1 MYMRKVYIA
10 ILLICLSCSK
20 RISENLFIKNL
31 NEKNHDEFNYL
42 FVEGLRYKYQR
53 NNSEALKCFEECL
66 KRDES
71 NDAVY
76 FNMAEV
82 MLKTGNP
89 EEAKKYLIKA
99 WKISPDN
106 IWYCYT
112 LSEVFQEIGKPDS
125 ALFFLE
131 KANKIDSE
139 NPEIKLQLAQL
150 YSSLGK
156 SKEASIVYKEIEEK
170 YGLNESNSLII
181 VKSYIDSQ
189 NYKEAQRILT
199 GLIKEHPDENLYVTL
214 LAEVYRKT
222 GDVKKAYE
230 IYDSVYKKE
239 SNNPQILLWM
249 ANFLIEE
256 NNDDVLQ
263 DILIEVINH
272 EAISPEEKILTVK
285 NLIEKTA
292 LYKSEKLK
300 IEEIISEV
308 EKKIKGNYISEI
320 LRAEYYEKAGRINDA
335 KEYLKDI
342 IKRNR
347 QNYYAWEKLLIILSD
362 NKEYNE
368 LYNYSKDCA
377 TEFNMS
383 FLAKI
388 MYANAAIEIGKL
400 DVALEELKKA
410 KILAGNNLEA
420 NIQTRVLEADIY
432 YRMKE
437 YEKSYE
443 VFEEALKID
452 PQNSVILN
460 NYSYYLAEN
469 EKDLKRA
476 EKMIIEVIS
485 REPENTVYL
494 DTYAW
499 VLYKQ
504 GKIKKASGI
513 MKKIIEEFK
522 GEDPEYFEH
531 YGFIKKKEGKCNEA
545 VKYWELAID
554 RDRNKEYL
562 RKEIESCT
570 GRRK

>member
-1 MYMRKVYIA
+1 MRKVYFA

-20 RISENLFIKNL
+20 RISDNLFFRNL
-31 NEKNHDEFNYL
+31 NEENKDEFNYL
-42 FVEGLRYKYQR
+42 FVEGLRYKYQG
-53 NNSEALKCFEECL
+53 NNSEALKYFEECL
-66 KRDES
+66 KKNES

-76 FNMAEV
+76 FNIAEV

-89 EEAKKYLIKA
+89 EEARKYLIKA
-99 WKISPDN
+99 WKISPEN

-112 LSEVFQEIGKPDS
+112 LSEIFQQIGKADS
-125 ALFFLE
+125 ALLFLE
-131 KANKIDSE
+131 KSNKLNPE

-150 YSSLGK
+150 YSNLGK
-156 SKEASIVYKEIEEK
+156 YKEASIIYKEIEEK
-170 YGLNESNSLII
+170 YGLNENNSLII
-181 VKSYIDSQ
+181 VKNYIDSQ
-189 NYKEAQRILT
+189 DYKEAQRILT
-199 GLIKEHPDENLYVTL
+199 RLIKEHPDENLYVTL

-239 SNNPQILLWM
+239 SSNPQILLWM

-256 NNDDVLQ
+256 NNDDILH
-263 DILIEVINH
+263 DILIEIINH
-272 EAISPEEKILTVK
+272 EAITPEEKILTVK
-285 NLIEKTA
+285 NLIDRTV
-292 LYKSEKLK
+292 LCKSEKLK

-308 EKKIKGNYISEI
+308 EEKIKGNYIGEI
-320 LRAEYYEKAGRINDA
+320 LRAEYYEKAGRIYDA
-335 KEYLKDI
+335 KEYLKDV

-347 QNYYAWEKLLIILSD
+347 QNYFAWEKLLIILSD
-362 NKEYNE
+362 SKEYNE
-368 LYNYSKDCA
+368 LFNYSKDCA

-420 NIQTRVLEADIY
+420 NIQTRILEADIF

-469 EKDLKRA
+469 DKDLKRA
-476 EKMIIEVIS
+476 EKMIIEVILK
-485 REPENTVYL
+485 EPENTIYL

-504 GKIKKASGI
+504 GKIKKASVI
-513 MKKIIEEFK
+513 MKKIVEELK
-522 GEDPEYFEH
+522 GVDPEYFEH

-545 VKYWELAID
+545 VKYWKLAMEKD
-554 RDRNKEYL
+554 KNKEYL

-570 GRRK
+570 GRKK